1 MNMITRNL
9 NNIKNNVITNVA
21 NIWNM
26 KDTSEDTKGYT
37 KPCSCQD
44 QESKRSL
51 PPSRSNLTSYAL
63 NICGALSYFSS

>member
-26 KDTSEDTKGYT
+26 KDTREDTGAIPSHTRDKIMN
-37 KPCSCQD
+37 PSEAC
-44 QESKRSL
+44 L
-51 PPSRSNLTSYAL
+51 PLDLT
-63 NICGALSYFSS
+63 